1 MAGGLINEDYTD
13 YTKAFGLFKEG
24 KALVNEGRFD
34 EGLDLLRQSYN
45 MVGRDG
51 AKNMTIL
58 LSEANTT
65 DGFMAEFHE
74 LMGRGYL
81 GQKKYEQAIE
91 HFKQWMEELTTKY
104 GQNSIKLAQCHLWMA
119 RTWKNINTYG
129 FNVDASFQKNM
140 EKPIYHYKTA
150 YELLESQNG
159 NPGDL
164 SALKAEITQFFIS
177 KVCTLQMIKSIW
189 MSFLLIPLAILILII
204 WGFTWHSL
212 TIILIFIA
220 AFLLW
225 RAINLA
231 LVLWLTW
238 KHHSTKV
245 I

>member
-1 MAGGLINEDYTD
+1 MVGGLINEDYTD

-24 KALVNEGRFD
+24 KSLVNGGRFD

-58 LSEANTT
+58 MSEANTT

-81 GQKKYEQAIE
+81 GLKKYEQAIE
-91 HFKQWMEELTTKY
+91 HFKQWMEELKTKY
-104 GQNSIKLAQCHLWMA
+104 GQDCVKLAQCHLWMA
-119 RTWKNINTYG
+119 RTWKNINTYS
-129 FNVDASFQKNM
+129 FNVEASFQKNM
-140 EKPIYHYKTA
+140 EKPIYHYKAA

-159 NPGDL
+159 NPSDL
-164 SALKAEITQFFIS
+164 SALKNEITQFFIS
-177 KVCTLQMIKSIW
+177 KVCAIQMAKSIW
-189 MSFLLIPLAILILII
+189 IAFLLIPLSIVILLI
-204 WGFTWHSL
+204 WGFSWRSL
-212 TIILIFIA
+212 WIILLFIG

-225 RAINLA
+225 RIINLCI
-231 LVLWLTW
+231 VVGMTW
-238 KHHSTKV
+238 NHHQKKV